1 MRWVFTL
8 KLKTCK
14 ACKSQFTPIRQFQ
27 VVCNTYTCAIAY
39 ANIARER
46 QNKKDVSEY
55 QKEKKERL
63 QALKTKSDWLK
74 EAQVVYNAFVRL
86 RDAGLNCISCD
97 KPMLKKINCGHYR
110 TVKAAPHLRF
120 DERNT
125 FSQCEACNT
134 HLSGNIVNYRIN
146 MIKRVGIE
154 QVEAVESD
162 NVPKHYTIDDI
173 KDIKLFYKAKI
184 KEITK

>member
-1 MRWVFTL
+1 M

-14 ACKSQFTPIRQFQ
+14 ACKSQFKPIRQFQ

-46 QNKKDVSEY
+46 QNKKEVSEY

-74 EAQVVYNAFVRL
+74 EAQTVFNKFIRI
-86 RDAGLNCISCD
+86 RDEKEPCISCRRYH
-97 KPMLKKINCGHYR
+97 KGQYHAGHYR
-110 TVKAAPHLRF
+110 TVGACPQLRF
-120 DERNT
+120 NEFNT
-125 FSQCEACNT
+125 NKQCSACNNY
-134 HLSGNIVNYRIN
+134 LSGNITEYRKGLISKIG
-146 MIKRVGIE
+146 IK
-154 QVEAVESD
+154 QVESVESD
-162 NVPKHYTIDDI
+162 NTPKHYTIDDI